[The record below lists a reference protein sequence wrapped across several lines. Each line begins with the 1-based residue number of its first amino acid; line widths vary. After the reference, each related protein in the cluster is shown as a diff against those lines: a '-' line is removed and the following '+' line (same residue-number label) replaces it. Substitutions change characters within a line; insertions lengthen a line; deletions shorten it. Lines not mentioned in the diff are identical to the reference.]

1 MRTTNLPDAGILR
14 LDPRLQTSDDM
25 STQDSPGDDPIRVLA
40 THAAGRIR
48 AVSLHIPDR
57 AWMGGAVIGM
67 VPAEG
72 VEHLRQHASH
82 SPQAHAHALALACAQ
97 AAGEAPPEKAERLR
111 TERRLAAEMIDTHLR
126 RLLLDWPPSLG
137 FEPRINRY
145 AEFHRRL
152 LHAGEHENDFLLG
165 GEVLDLVARELLA
178 GFFNQIRMPHG
189 IGEFLDRLAGGG
201 SLSSIL
207 SELIAHGPSTVPPE
221 RRTAL
226 LGTLSADAWVAT
238 VGAWPS
244 AEFIRHPRYG
254 GEAAETGPLARHAA
268 SPLVRLLL
276 ERGNR
281 ISARLFAKAID
292 VADCASTMRHPGSE
306 EVAPLIDACQAAPD
320 VGVARV
326 ITARGALLCW
336 VRLAEGRIADC
347 AIVPAGAW
355 NLQPDGVY
363 CREAMCL
370 QATAGDPEAL
380 KKRLRWLMLA
390 IDPSLPFVVE
400 LVAEEDASAAPA
412 ST

>member
-1 MRTTNLPDAGILR
+1 
-14 LDPRLQTSDDM
+14 M